1 MLLGMLGLAM
11 LLTGPLWAAALAA
24 NALATGPTGRPANT
38 SASVPASPAA
48 KKAKP
53 ARKPTAGTP
62 PATASAEPAP
72 PMRLS
77 ADVQPLAYSL
87 ALTIDPAQPQHSGTV
102 QIDLQLRQPTRRLRL
117 HAKDLQI
124 QQVAL
129 DVGARRL
136 AGQVRRL
143 DADNIA
149 LQFGQTVPAG
159 PARLTIGFTGRLQ
172 DKEVYGLFRQQEAGQ
187 WAAFT
192 QFESTGA
199 RLAFPLFDE
208 PGWKVPWTLALTV
221 PQPLLAVANM
231 PIASEE
237 PAQPGWKTVRFAPTP
252 PLPSYLLAFAVG
264 DFEAVD
270 AGTTG
275 GPAPQASQTPMRII
289 TPRGR
294 SADAAYAASVT
305 RPIVERLEAYFGLP
319 HPYPKLD
326 SLAIPL
332 TVNFGAMENAGLI
345 TYRSTRLLAS
355 PAAQTPQ
362 FQRNYVA
369 TAAHELAH
377 QWFGNLVTPAWW
389 DDIWLNESF
398 ASWLGDR
405 ITAEL
410 QPTWGWDTAVQQA
423 RQQAMRADRLL
434 SARRIAEP
442 VRNPDELAAVWDS
455 ITYQKGQVVLAMF
468 EQWLGP
474 ARFQA
479 GVQRYITRHAWGH
492 ATGHDFLAALAVED
506 PTLPEA
512 LRSFTQ
518 QPGIPRIQADLL
530 CSDGPPRLRLRQS
543 RLLALGSA
551 AAAGTASGPAQA
563 GAASGP
569 AKAPVASDPAS
580 AGMAS
585 LWQVPMLIRTPA
597 GLSRLLLTTPEA
609 TLALPDATCPPWVQA
624 NAGGVGYYRVA
635 TTAQALAA
643 LLAQADLPVAER
655 LAGLDDGLG
664 LSEAGDLPLADML
677 ALAEVQAQHPD
688 RRVVEQAMQVLSA
701 ARRLI
706 TPGDPSGQTTPA
718 AQTASAAYSAQWQR
732 AVGSRARALGW
743 RPLPTDSD
751 DDRLLRSTLLP
762 ALAEL
767 GDDSALQTEA
777 RALTERWLT
786 EPSSLDAALR
796 AAVLASAALRGDA
809 ALFDALRAA
818 LAGSSDRSERRDLIS
833 ALGHFKT
840 PALAERARALLLD
853 EAIDIREAQWPLL
866 RPQSADPAQF
876 DGLLRFMQQHHAD
889 LVRRLG
895 RDEPAWLP
903 EHLDQACGED
913 DARRIDAVFAPFAKQ
928 FQGAARVLAQTLE
941 SVRLCAAWRAATR

>member
-1 MLLGMLGLAM
+1 MMHRLFLRLPLRLVCWVFGWLA
-11 LLTGPLWAAALAA
+11 LFAGPLVAAA
-24 NALATGPTGRPANT
+24 
-38 SASVPASPAA
+38 
-48 KKAKP
+48 
-53 ARKPTAGTP
+53 
-62 PATASAEPAP
+62 PATRAEPAP

-77 ADVQPLAYSL
+77 TDVRPLAYSL
-87 ALTIDPAQPQHSGTV
+87 ALTIDPAQPLHSGTV

-143 DADNIA
+143 DADSIA

-159 PARLTIGFTGRLQ
+159 PARLTIRFTGSLQ
-172 DKEVYGLFRQQEAGQ
+172 DKDVYGLFRQQEGGQ
-187 WAAFT
+187 WAAIT

-264 DFEAVD
+264 DFEVLD

-275 GPAPQASQTPMRII
+275 GPAPQASHTPMRFI

-294 SADAAYAASVT
+294 STDAAYAAGIT
-305 RPIVERLEAYFGLP
+305 GQIVERLEAYFGLP

-326 SLAIPL
+326 SLTIPV

-345 TYRSTRLLAS
+345 TYASTLLLAS
-355 PAAQTPQ
+355 PAAQTPK
-362 FQRNYVA
+362 FQRDYVSI
-369 TAAHELAH
+369 AAHELSH

-410 QPTWGWDTAVQQA
+410 QPTWGWDTAVQQS

-474 ARFQA
+474 AQFQA
-479 GVQRYITRHAWGH
+479 GVQRYIARHAWGH
-492 ATGHDFLAALAVED
+492 ATGHDFLAALAVDD
-506 PTLPEA
+506 PALPDA

-530 CSDGPPRLRLRQS
+530 CGDGPPRLRLRQS

-551 AAAGTASGPAQA
+551 VAASTASGPAGA

-569 AKAPVASDPAS
+569 GKARMVSDPAS
-580 AGMAS
+580 AGTAS

-635 TTAQALAA
+635 TTPQALAA
-643 LLAQADLPVAER
+643 LMAQADLPVAER
-655 LAGLDDGLG
+655 LAGLDDALG

-677 ALAEVQAQHPD
+677 ALAESQAQQPD
-688 RRVVEQAMQVLSA
+688 RRVVEQAMQVLRA

-706 TPGDPSGQTTPA
+706 VPADAADQA
-718 AQTASAAYSAQWQR
+718 AQTGSTLTATATTATTATLTYTAQWQR
-732 AVGSRARALGW
+732 ALGQRARALGW
-743 RPLPTDSD
+743 RPLPTDTE
-751 DDRLLRSTLLP
+751 DDRLLRTRLLP
-762 ALAEL
+762 AVAEL
-767 GDDSALQTEA
+767 GDDIALQTEA

-786 EPSSLDAALR
+786 ERSSLDAALR
-796 AAVLASAALRGDA
+796 AAVLAAAALRGDA

-818 LAGSSDRSERRDLIS
+818 LAASSDRAERHDLLS
-833 ALGHFKT
+833 ALGHFKA
-840 PALAERARALLLD
+840 PALADRARMLLLD
-853 EAIDIREAQWPLL
+853 QAVDIREAQWPLL
-866 RPQSADPAQF
+866 QAQSADPAQHA
-876 DGLLRFMQQHHAD
+876 GLLRFMQQHHAS

-903 EHLDQACGED
+903 AHFGQACSTD

-928 FQGAARVLAQTLE
+928 FQGGARALAQTLE
-941 SVRLCAAWRAATR
+941 SVRLCAAWQAAAR